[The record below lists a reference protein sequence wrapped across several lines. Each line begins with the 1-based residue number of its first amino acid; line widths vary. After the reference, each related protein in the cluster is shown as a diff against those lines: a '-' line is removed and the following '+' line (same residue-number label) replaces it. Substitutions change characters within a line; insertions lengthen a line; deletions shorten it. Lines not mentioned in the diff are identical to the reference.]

1 LKALGAEG
9 ANAKSESDMAVDEG
23 YESINVVVDGPIG
36 VATISLDRPDQR
48 NALSPILVDE
58 LADAVAWADADDR
71 VGAILLRGEG
81 NDFCAG
87 ADLKALSEMMD
98 AGVEEQLAD
107 ADALGDLFLIF
118 RRISTPIVA
127 AVHGHAIAGGC
138 GLASACDVILASE
151 DARFGYPEVKIGF
164 VPAMVIAMLR
174 RAVGEKRAFDLV
186 TTGRI
191 IDASTAERYGL
202 VQHVYPADE
211 FDARARQ
218 FVEDLASRSF
228 TAVALCKRLLY
239 QTERH
244 SFEAAIRAGA
254 DINVLA
260 RMTGDYREGVR
271 GFLEKRKTKGNR

>member
-1 LKALGAEG
+1 LKAPDLTGTQE
-9 ANAKSESDMAVDEG
+9 KSDSEMPMYEG
-23 YESINVVVDGPIG
+23 YETISVAMDGSTR
-36 VATISLDRPDQR
+36 VATISLNRPDQR
-48 NALSPILVDE
+48 NALSPMLVDE

-98 AGVEEQLAD
+98 AGVEEQMAD

-138 GLASACDVILASE
+138 GLASACDIIVASE
-151 DARFGYPEVKIGF
+151 DAKFGYPEVTIGF

-191 IDASTAERYGL
+191 IDASTAELYGL

-211 FDARARQ
+211 FDSSSRDSHSA
-218 FVEDLASRSF
+218 ASPLWLCASGCSIRRSS
-228 TAVALCKRLLY
+228 TRSKQRSVPAPTSTCLPA
-239 QTERH
+239 
-244 SFEAAIRAGA
+244 
-254 DINVLA
+254 
-260 RMTGDYREGVR
+260 
-271 GFLEKRKTKGNR
+271 

>member
-1 LKALGAEG
+1 
-9 ANAKSESDMAVDEG
+9 MV
-23 YESINVVVDGPIG
+23 
-36 VATISLDRPDQR
+36 SLNRPEKR
-48 NALSPILVDE
+48 NALNSVLVDE
-58 LADAVAWADADDR
+58 LADAVAWADADAR

-81 NDFCAG
+81 SDFCAG
-87 ADLKALSEMMD
+87 ADLQELSELAE
-98 AGVEEQLAD
+98 AGVEEQLGD

-138 GLASACDVILASE
+138 GLATACDIVLAAE

-186 TTGRI
+186 ATGRLVG
-191 IDASTAERYGL
+191 ARTAESYGL
-202 VQHVYPADE
+202 VHHVFPAGE
-211 FDARARQ
+211 FEERARE
-218 FVEDLASRSF
+218 FVEDLAQRS
-228 TAVALCKRLLY
+228 ASALALSKRLLY

-254 DINVLA
+254 DVNVMA
-260 RMTGDYREGVR
+260 RMTEDCREGVR
-271 GFLEKRKTKGNR
+271 RFLESRSGKASSKKGKS